1 MIKVTL
7 ATKGILAYPGSQEAL
22 PSNDGTREREEER
35 GRKKANLTPFLS
47 HAGFLCKFFCPIII
61 CIVIANNTVE

>member
-22 PSNDGTREREEER
+22 PSNDGTRGRKEER

-47 HAGFLCKFFCPIII
+47 HVVRVFSVNSFARLSY
-61 CIVIANNTVE
+61 A